1 MNLNQDNPNH
11 AVIVRVEIAVLLKYL
26 RNFWRTL
33 QIPLINC
40 KVTLNLTFSTN
51 CVIPEVDR
59 VTTFAIINAKRYV
72 PVVTLSTQCNAKLL
86 HQLKPRLKK
95 MNDWNKY
102 LPRVPTKAQSRY
114 WDFIISPSFQGV
126 NRLFLSLFE
135 NDEDREGRTGH
146 CLPK

>member
-33 QIPLINC
+33 LIPLINC

-95 MNDWNKY
+95 TNDWNKY
-102 LPRVPTKAQSRY
+102 LPRVPTKAQSQY

>member
-72 PVVTLSTQCNAKLL
+72 PVATLSTQCNAKLL

-95 MNDWNKY
+95 TNDWNKY

>member
-95 MNDWNKY
+95 TNDWNKY

>member
-95 MNDWNKY
+95 TNDWNKY

-126 NRLFLSLFE
+126 NRLSLSLFE

>member
-33 QIPLINC
+33 QIPPVNC

-95 MNDWNKY
+95 TNDWNKY
-102 LPRVPTKAQSRY
+102 LPRIPTKAQSRY

>member
-59 VTTFAIINAKRYV
+59 VTTFAITNAKRYV

-95 MNDWNKY
+95 TNDWNKY
-102 LPRVPTKAQSRY
+102 LPRIPTKAQSRY
-114 WDFIISPSFQGV
+114 RDFIISPSFQGV

>member
-95 MNDWNKY
+95 TNDWNKY

-114 WDFIISPSFQGV
+114 WDFIISPSFQGM

>member
-33 QIPLINC
+33 QIPPVNC

-95 MNDWNKY
+95 TNDWNKY

>member
-59 VTTFAIINAKRYV
+59 VTTFAITNAKRYV

-95 MNDWNKY
+95 TNDWNKY

>member
-33 QIPLINC
+33 QIPPVIC

-59 VTTFAIINAKRYV
+59 LTTFAIINAKRYV

-95 MNDWNKY
+95 TNDWNKY
-102 LPRVPTKAQSRY
+102 LPRIPTKAQSRY

>member
-33 QIPLINC
+33 QIPPVNC

-95 MNDWNKY
+95 TNDWNKY
-102 LPRVPTKAQSRY
+102 LPRIPTKAQSRY
-114 WDFIISPSFQGV
+114 WDFIISPSFQGA

>member
-59 VTTFAIINAKRYV
+59 VTTFAITNAKRYV

-95 MNDWNKY
+95 TNDWNKY
-102 LPRVPTKAQSRY
+102 LLRVPTKAQSRY

>member
-95 MNDWNKY
+95 TNDWNKY

-135 NDEDREGRTGH
+135 NDEDREGHTGH

>member
-33 QIPLINC
+33 QIPPVKC

-95 MNDWNKY
+95 TNDWNKY